1 MILVLLGTQN
11 NSFCRLLEKIEKLL
25 QNKKIEEQV
34 IVQAGYT
41 KFQSNNMK
49 ILDFITKEEL
59 EELLEKADIVITHGG
74 VGSILLAITKNKKA
88 IAVPRLNKY
97 QEHVN
102 DHQKE
107 IVELFH
113 KKGYIIGLQEVEEL
127 EQAIQ
132 QIEEFKPQKY
142 EPDNHKMLKTI
153 EDFIEKCPTGSGF
166 KWGNK
171 WRNKKGHK

>member
-11 NSFCRLLEKIEKLL
+11 NSFFRLLEEIEKLL
-25 QNKKIEEQV
+25 QNKKISEEV
-34 IVQAGYT
+34 TVQAGYT

-49 ILDFITKEEL
+49 ILDFISKEEL
-59 EELLEKADIVITHGG
+59 ENLLEKADIVITHGG
-74 VGSILLAITKNKKA
+74 VGSILQAITKNKKVIA
-88 IAVPRLNKY
+88 IPRHHKY
-97 QEHVN
+97 EEHVN

-127 EQAIQ
+127 EQAIK

-142 EPDNHKMLKTI
+142 KPDNHKMLKII
-153 EDFIEKCPTGSGF
+153 EDFIEK
-166 KWGNK
+166 
-171 WRNKKGHK
+171 